1 MGLYGVVVVIKRED
15 SGDSEMR
22 VELWGNTDRSHSA
35 AVGEDAMVAQ
45 YGPGAHDRIAAGD
58 LS

>member
-1 MGLYGVVVVIKRED
+1 MVVIKRED
-15 SGDSEMR
+15 SGDSEVR
-22 VELWGNTDRSHSA
+22 VELWGSNTERSHSA
-35 AVGEDAMVAQ
+35 AVSEDAMVAQ